1 MGNCSNIK
9 RLRLDFKRI
18 EYSGFD
24 FEYFKIRLLE
34 RIRGEF
40 LFRLEMMLAVY
51 KRNELKG
58 RGGYEILDLS
68 LIFEV
73 FLQNQPELEVLSFY
87 QGYYQDQHDS
97 QVVKYLR
104 DDLRA
109 KSSSVKFLKIRDRV
123 VVNEDIKP
131 QLRL

>member
-1 MGNCSNIK
+1 M
-9 RLRLDFKRI
+9 
-18 EYSGFD
+18 GFD
-24 FEYFKIRLLE
+24 FEYFKLRLLE

-40 LFRLEMMLAVY
+40 LFRLEMLAVY
-51 KRNELKG
+51 KHKQLEE

-68 LIFEV
+68 RILQV
-73 FLQNQPELEVLSFY
+73 FLQNQPELEVLSFH
-87 QGYYQDQHDS
+87 QGYYQGLHDS

-131 QLRL
+131 QLRLWIESVQRTLECKEEHRWH